1 MTHAQN
7 RRERREQNK
16 KLGENNPQF
25 GQPIEG
31 ELSPVELAHKE
42 RRFKQRRRICKM
54 QLNDVS
60 NRILQLEDKL
70 KSIKENSEDAQT
82 LRTLTQ
88 AALKATQA
96 RLVELQNK
104 ADRLGVEWSV
114 K

>member
-7 RRERREQNK
+7 LRKRREQNK

-31 ELSPVELAHKE
+31 ELSPVELARKE
-42 RRFKQRRRICKM
+42 RRFKQQRRICKM

-60 NRILQLEDKL
+60 HRILYFENKL

-82 LRTLTQ
+82 LRALTQ
-88 AALKATQA
+88 AYLKETQA

-104 ADRLGVEWSV
+104 ADHLGVE
-114 K
+114 